1 MERIIKVL
9 YTVPGALV
17 GGLDGLCVDEPTEV
31 EGKPEVGKP
40 DEGTY
45 VGTDGKVGGAAV

>member
-1 MERIIKVL
+1 M
-9 YTVPGALV
+9 
-17 GGLDGLCVDEPTEV
+17 DEPTEV

-45 VGTDGKVGGAAV
+45 VDADGKVGGAVV

>member
-1 MERIIKVL
+1 
-9 YTVPGALV
+9 
-17 GGLDGLCVDEPTEV
+17 VDEPAEI

-45 VGTDGKVGGAAV
+45 VVPVGNVEGATV